1 VVKQKRKYLKKNKLF
16 IEKDNITIE
25 KGGLGQNQVPEEEVL
40 VKPTRKYVKKGKML
54 NADTATQVP
63 NNEEF
68 SPSSPEYVIEGVGP
82 GIEEE
87 EVGKRNLDDKIRE
100 RSKKF
105 EHVFVSGFVSRPLL
119 MRIVADNKLEQHG
132 NRRS

>member
-1 VVKQKRKYLKKNKLF
+1 
-16 IEKDNITIE
+16 
-25 KGGLGQNQVPEEEVL
+25 VPEEEVV
-40 VKPTRKYVKKGKML
+40 VKQTRKYVKKSKVL
-54 NADTATQVP
+54 NADKATQAP

-82 GIEEE
+82 GMEEE
-87 EVGKRNLDDKIRE
+87 EEELRKRDLDDKIRE